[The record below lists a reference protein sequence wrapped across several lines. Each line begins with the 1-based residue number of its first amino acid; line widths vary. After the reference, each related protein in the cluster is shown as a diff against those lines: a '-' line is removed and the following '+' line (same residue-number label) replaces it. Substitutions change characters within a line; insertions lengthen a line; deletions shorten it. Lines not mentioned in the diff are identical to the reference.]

1 MRYHRGKNASLK
13 LSQFSLGNQGIKR
26 GKYKEAKKKKLERQS
41 LQLSTKKT
49 LKLEII
55 GYVSSW

>member
-1 MRYHRGKNASLK
+1 MRYYRGKNASLK
-13 LSQFSLGNQGIKR
+13 LSQFSLGNQGIK
-26 GKYKEAKKKKLERQS
+26 KQKKKKKLERQS
-41 LQLSTKKT
+41 HQLSTKKT